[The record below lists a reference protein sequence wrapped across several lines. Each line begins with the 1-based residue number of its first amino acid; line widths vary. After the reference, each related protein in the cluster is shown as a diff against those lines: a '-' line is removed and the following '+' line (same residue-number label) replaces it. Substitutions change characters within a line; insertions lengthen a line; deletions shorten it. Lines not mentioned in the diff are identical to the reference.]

1 VGRSKA
7 SVPVIEVA
15 APTSIER
22 ALRHA
27 VLVVRERRI
36 WRKFREPCLRYF
48 PTLLDMADPAG
59 CALKFAPDCLGPLMA
74 IADTFIFKD

>member
-1 VGRSKA
+1 
-7 SVPVIEVA
+7 
-15 APTSIER
+15 
-22 ALRHA
+22 
-27 VLVVRERRI
+27 VLVVRERRL